1 MRVLFLTNFYPPYG
15 QGGYEQWCQEVAE
28 NLQANGHDLLIV
40 TSRHGLE
47 ECQAAELAWVQR
59 KLHLEMELK
68 SLRNSLQFFTHR
80 SRNEQENLDYLRQ
93 CVEQFQPDVI
103 LVWGMWN
110 IARSVPVLAEKL
122 LPGRVV
128 YYMGDYWP
136 TLPNQYRLYWQ
147 APARSWKARLTKP
160 LLRFFAQRMLAREQL
175 PVPEFAHVLFPTIFM
190 REELKRLGM
199 SAQRTRIIYGGADT
213 SLYTN
218 HQRVHDHQTNQPLA
232 LLYAGRI
239 TPDKGVHVAIE
250 AMGLLV
256 HQYGLCNLR
265 LSVVGNGELDYSEQL
280 RGLVREKQLE
290 SYIQFCQAQPK
301 PAMPQLYS
309 QADIFLFTSIWQ
321 EPFGRVLIEAMA
333 AGAVV
338 VGSPTGGAAEILVDG
353 TNALTFPPGDA
364 KTLAAQVIRLVDAP
378 ALRQR
383 LVAAA
388 QVIVH
393 EKFDITRMANE
404 IEAYLQAIATNKSS
418 HSM

>member
-1 MRVLFLTNFYPPYG
+1 MRALFLTNFYPPYG
-15 QGGYEQWCQEVAE
+15 QGGYEQWCQEIAE
-28 NLQANGHDLLIV
+28 NLQASGHDLLIV

-47 ECQAAELAWVQR
+47 QHPAPEPAWIQR

-68 SLRNSLQFFTHR
+68 SLRNGLQFFTHR
-80 SRNEQENLDYLRQ
+80 CRKEQENLRYLRQ
-93 CVEQFQPDVI
+93 CIDQFQPDVI

-136 TLPNQYRLYWQ
+136 TLPNQHELYWQ
-147 APARSWKARLTKP
+147 APARSWKTGLTKP
-160 LLRFFAQRMLAREQL
+160 MLSFFARQILAREQR
-175 PVPEFAHVLFPTIFM
+175 PIPEFSHVIFPTIFM

-199 SAQRTRIIYGGADT
+199 TAQRTRIIYGAADT
-213 SLYTN
+213 SLYSN
-218 HQRVHDHQTNQPLA
+218 NQRPREYQAGQQLA
-232 LLYAGRI
+232 LLYAGRL

-250 AMGLLV
+250 AVGLLV
-256 HQYGLCNLR
+256 HQHGLHNFR
-265 LSVVGNGELDYSEQL
+265 LSVVGDGELTYREQL
-280 RGLVREKQLE
+280 RMIVRENQLE
-290 SYIQFCQAQPK
+290 SYVQFCGAQPK
-301 PAMPQLYS
+301 QAMPQLYG

-333 AGAVV
+333 AGAVI

-364 KTLAAQVIRLVDAP
+364 QALAAQVIRLAAAP

-383 LVAAA
+383 LMVVAQTTA
-388 QVIVH
+388 Q
-393 EKFDITRMANE
+393 ENFDIARMARE